1 MIIARLPCADDDAAA
16 AAGNATATGE
26 EKTSVDR

>member
-16 AAGNATATGE
+16 AGNATVTGE

>member
-1 MIIARLPCADDDAAA
+1 MIIARLPCADDDD
-16 AAGNATATGE
+16 AAGNATVTGE